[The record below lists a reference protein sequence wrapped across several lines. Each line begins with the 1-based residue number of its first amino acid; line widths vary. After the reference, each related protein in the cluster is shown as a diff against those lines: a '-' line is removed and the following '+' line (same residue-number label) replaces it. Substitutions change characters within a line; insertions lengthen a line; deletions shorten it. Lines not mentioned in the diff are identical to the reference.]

1 MFKELRL
8 EVGCTVVGWFPRKK
22 PSLVLK
28 EILSTLPVS
37 FTPSWSRAV
46 SLLLAS
52 TGMMGPGSRSN
63 GQGFLESL
71 MKLGM

>member
-1 MFKELRL
+1 MD
-8 EVGCTVVGWFPRKK
+8 VGCTVVGWFPLKK

-46 SLLLAS
+46 SLLLPS
-52 TGMMGPGSRSN
+52 IGMMGPGSRCK

-71 MKLGM
+71 MKVGV